1 MHQLACTLTFEAVH
15 GSSCDAGI
23 NHPNQYFS
31 DSQKIMQSKV
41 NYVFIV
47 LSKTKKNKRI
57 NFFTENSAKFGF
69 SAVCLID
76 AYKHAVKKMLKLRF
90 ESLPKVP
97 KTLICL
103 FEALKRLKLYYALIQ
118 IILLQNQSAA

>member
-1 MHQLACTLTFEAVH
+1 
-15 GSSCDAGI
+15 
-23 NHPNQYFS
+23 
-31 DSQKIMQSKV
+31 MQSKV
-41 NYVFIV
+41 NYVFII
-47 LSKTKKNKRI
+47 LSKTPKKIYILKKI
-57 NFFTENSAKFGF
+57 VTENSTKFGF
-69 SAVCLID
+69 SGVYLID

-103 FEALKRLKLYYALIQ
+103 FEALKRVKLYHALIQ

>member
-1 MHQLACTLTFEAVH
+1 MFLLYYQR
-15 GSSCDAGI
+15 
-23 NHPNQYFS
+23 P
-31 DSQKIMQSKV
+31 
-41 NYVFIV
+41 
-47 LSKTKKNKRI
+47 KKKKK
-57 NFFTENSAKFGF
+57 FVTESSAKFSF
-69 SAVCLID
+69 SGVCLID
-76 AYKHAVKKMLKLRF
+76 AYEHAVKKMLKLRF